1 MTSHTVPF
9 RRALYD
15 LLSSMRFAISLLTLL
30 AIASIIGT
38 VLKQN
43 EPYVNY
49 RVEFGDFWF
58 SIFQPLGLFDV
69 YHSIWFLLILAFLV
83 TSTCLCIWRHFPG
96 VIREIRGYREK
107 ASQNSLRLMSHHH
120 ETSAPLEQT
129 QVLAHLTEHGYRYR
143 LRTDGDASLVAAKKG
158 SWQRLGY
165 LFTHS
170 AIVVICIGGLMD
182 GNLPL
187 KVMELLNIKTA
198 ETRNVPQSQIPPQSR
213 LGSNNLSF
221 RGNVSLS
228 EGSSAS
234 VVFLNSGN
242 GYFVQEL
249 PFVLKLKKFHIEHY
263 STGMPKL
270 FASDV
275 DVLDIKTGALL
286 QSGTVKVNHPLIVNG
301 VAIYQ
306 ASFGD
311 GGSGLD
317 FIQWDLNTHTQSKLA
332 AQSQSELDLQA
343 GTERYRLEIG
353 DLRPFNI
360 ETIDKPAGD
369 TSAVAVNQFQTAL
382 ASAQSVKSERNL
394 RNLGPMIQ
402 FKVRDNTGQAV
413 EYQNY
418 MQPFVEGDASYFI
431 TGMRRELAAPFAFT
445 RIPLNE
451 DMQLDSYMRFRAAI
465 LDPKLHTEI
474 ANRTAAKALKAGGV
488 SKGGEAQFAEIT
500 QGVLSQF
507 SQGGFPAIERFL
519 DEKVPK
525 DQRQAVAQTYLKIL
539 QSAAIDVMDV
549 AQAQA
554 GLSLIPVS
562 ETQYRFLMDSLVAT
576 SSLFDYGSPT
586 LFVLNG
592 FNEVKSSGFQLT
604 RSPGKNIVYLGS
616 LLLIMG
622 IFSMFYIRENR
633 IWVRLAPNNTLIAMS
648 SNRKTADLDREFDAH
663 IAALTQ
669 TTQDIILPAT
679 SKEPR

>member
-1 MTSHTVPF
+1 MTQKTTSF
-9 RRALYD
+9 RRALFD
-15 LLSSMRFAISLLTLL
+15 LLSSMRFAISLLTIL

-58 SIFQPLGLFDV
+58 SVFELLGLFDV
-69 YHSIWFLLILAFLV
+69 YHSVWFLAILAFLV
-83 TSTCLCIWRHFPG
+83 LSTCLCIWRHFPG
-96 VIREIRGYREK
+96 VIREIKGYREK

-120 ETSAPLEQT
+120 ETNAPLEQS

-143 LRTDGDASLVAAKKG
+143 LRVEGDATLVAAKKG

-187 KVMELLNIKTA
+187 KVMEMLNIKTS
-198 ETRNVPQSQIPPQSR
+198 ETRNIPQSQIPAQSR
-213 LGSNNLSF
+213 LSSNNLSF
-221 RGNVSLS
+221 RGNVNLS

-249 PFVLKLKKFHIEHY
+249 PFILKLKKFHIEHY

-286 QSGTVKVNHPLIVNG
+286 QSATVKVNHPLIFDG

-317 FIQWDLNTHTQSKLA
+317 FIQWDLSTNQQSKLA
-332 AQSQSELDLQA
+332 AQSQSELEITA
-343 GTERYRLEIG
+343 AKATYRMEIG

-360 ETIDKPAGD
+360 ETLDKPVGD
-369 TSAVAVNQFQTAL
+369 TSAVAVNQLHTAL
-382 ASAQSVKSERNL
+382 ASVQSVKSDNDL
-394 RNLGPMIQ
+394 RNLGPTIQ

-418 MQPFVEGDASYFI
+418 MQPFIESDASYFL
-431 TGMRRELAAPFAFT
+431 TGMRREVSAPFAFT

-451 DMQLDSYMRFRAAI
+451 DMQLDSYMRFRATLLNPA
-465 LDPKLHTEI
+465 LHSEI
-474 ANRTAAKALKAGGV
+474 AKRTAAKALKAGGV
-488 SKGGEAQFAEIT
+488 SKEGEAQFAEIT
-500 QGVLSQF
+500 QGVLTQF
-507 SQGGFPAIERFL
+507 SLGGFPAIERFL
-519 DEKVPK
+519 DAQVPK
-525 DQRQAVAQTYLKIL
+525 EQRQNVAQTYLKVL
-539 QSAAIDVMDV
+539 QSASIDVMDI
-549 AQAQA
+549 AQEQA
-554 GLSLIPVS
+554 GLAVMPVS

-604 RSPGKNIVYLGS
+604 RSPGKNVVYLGS
-616 LLLIMG
+616 LLLILG

-633 IWVRLAPNNTLIAMS
+633 IWVRISPSNTLIAMS

-663 IAALTQ
+663 IAALTP
-669 TTQDIILPAT
+669 TTQPT
-679 SKEPR
+679 HH

>member
-1 MTSHTVPF
+1 MTQKTTTF
-9 RRALYD
+9 RRALFD
-15 LLSSMRFAISLLTLL
+15 LLSSMRFAISLLTIL

-58 SIFQPLGLFDV
+58 AIFEPLGLFDV
-69 YHSIWFLLILAFLV
+69 YHSGWFLVILAFLV
-83 TSTCLCIWRHFPG
+83 FSTCLCIWRHFPG
-96 VIREIRGYREK
+96 LMREIRSYREK

-120 ETSAPLEQT
+120 ETDTPLEQS

-143 LRTDGDASLVAAKKG
+143 VRADGDATLVAAKKG

-187 KVMELLNIKTA
+187 KVMEMLKIKTS
-198 ETRNVPQSQIPPQSR
+198 ETRNIPQSQIPEQSR
-213 LGSNNLSF
+213 LASNNLSF
-221 RGNVSLS
+221 RGNVNLS

-234 VVFLNSGN
+234 VIFLNSGN

-249 PFVLKLKKFHIEHY
+249 PFILKLKKFHIEHY

-275 DVLDIKTGALL
+275 DVLDLKTGELR
-286 QSGTVKVNHPLIVNG
+286 QSGTVKVNHPLIVDG
-301 VAIYQ
+301 IAIYQ

-317 FIQWDLNTHTQSKLA
+317 FIQWNLNTHQQSQLK
-332 AQSQSELDLQA
+332 AQSQSELALEIGKEQF
-343 GTERYRLEIG
+343 RLEIG

-360 ETIDKPAGD
+360 ETLAKPTED
-369 TSAVAVNQFQTAL
+369 TSTVAVNQFQTAL
-382 ASAQSVKSERNL
+382 ASAQSVKSDKNL
-394 RNLGPMIQ
+394 RNLGPTIQ
-402 FKVRDNTGQAV
+402 FKIRDNTGQAV

-418 MQPFVEGDASYFI
+418 MQPFTVADASYFL
-431 TGMRRELAAPFAFT
+431 TGMRREVSAPFRFT
-445 RIPLNE
+445 RIPLDE
-451 DMQLDSYMRFRAAI
+451 DMRLDHYMRFRSA
-465 LDPKLHTEI
+465 LLNPELHAEI
-474 ANRTAAKALKAGGV
+474 AKRTAAKALAAGGV
-488 SKGGEAQFAEIT
+488 SKAGEAQFADIT
-500 QGVLSQF
+500 QGVLTQF

-519 DEKVPK
+519 NEKVPK
-525 DQRQAVAQTYLKIL
+525 EQRQTVAQTYLKVL
-539 QSAAIDVMDV
+539 QSAAIDTMDV
-549 AQAQA
+549 AQEQA
-554 GLSLIPVS
+554 GLPPIAVS
-562 ETQYRFLMDSLVAT
+562 EAQYRFLMDSLVAT

-586 LFVLNG
+586 LLTLNG

-604 RSPGKNIVYLGS
+604 RSPGKNVVYLGS
-616 LLLIMG
+616 LLLIIG
-622 IFSMFYIRENR
+622 IFCMFYIRENR
-633 IWVRLAPNNTLIAMS
+633 LWVRISPSNTLIAMS
-648 SNRKTADLDREFDAH
+648 SNRKTADLDREFAAH
-663 IAALTQ
+663 IAALTS
-669 TTQDIILPAT
+669 TTQST
-679 SKEPR
+679 H

>member
-1 MTSHTVPF
+1 MTQKSTSF
-9 RRALYD
+9 RRALFD
-15 LLSSMRFAISLLTLL
+15 LLSSMRFAISLLSIL

-58 SIFQPLGLFDV
+58 SIFEPLGLFDV
-69 YHSIWFLLILAFLV
+69 YHSVWFLVILAFLV
-83 TSTCLCIWRHFPG
+83 FSTCLCIWRHFPG

-120 ETSAPLEQT
+120 ETDAPLEQT

-143 LRTDGDASLVAAKKG
+143 LRTDGDATLVAAKKG

-187 KVMELLNIKTA
+187 KAMEMLNIKTS
-198 ETRNVPQSQIPPQSR
+198 ETRNIPQSQIPEQSR
-213 LGSNNLSF
+213 LAANNLSF
-221 RGNVSLS
+221 RGNVNLS
-228 EGSSAS
+228 EGNSAS

-249 PFVLKLKKFHIEHY
+249 PFILKLKKFHIEHY

-275 DVLDIKTGALL
+275 DVLDLKTGALL
-286 QSGTVKVNHPLIVNG
+286 QSGTVKVNHPLIVDG

-317 FIQWDLNTHTQSKLA
+317 FIQWDLNTHQQSKLA
-332 AQSQSELDLQA
+332 ANSQSEIALNVGKEQ
-343 GTERYRLEIG
+343 YRLEIG

-360 ETIDKPAGD
+360 ETLDKPAGD
-369 TSAVAVNQFQTAL
+369 NSAVAVNQFQTAL
-382 ASAQSVKSERNL
+382 ASAQSVKSDKNL
-394 RNLGPMIQ
+394 RNLGPTIQ
-402 FKVRDNTGQAV
+402 FKVRDNAGQAV

-418 MQPFVEGDASYFI
+418 MQPFIEADASYFL
-431 TGMRRELAAPFAFT
+431 TGMRKEVSSPFAFT
-445 RIPLNE
+445 RIPINE
-451 DMQLDSYMRFRAAI
+451 DMQLDSYMRFRAAV
-465 LDPKLHTEI
+465 LNPKLHAEI
-474 ANRTAAKALKAGGV
+474 AKRTAAKALKAGGV
-488 SKGGEAQFAEIT
+488 SQEGEAQFADIT
-500 QGVLSQF
+500 QGVLTQF

-519 DEKVPK
+519 NEKVPK
-525 DQRQAVAQTYLKIL
+525 EQRQTVAQTYLKVL
-539 QSAAIDVMDV
+539 QSAAIDTMDV
-549 AQAQA
+549 AQEQA
-554 GLSLIPVS
+554 GLPIVPVS
-562 ETQYRFLMDSLVAT
+562 EAQYRFLMDSLVAT
-576 SSLFDYGSPT
+576 SSLFDYGAPS

-604 RSPGKNIVYLGS
+604 RSPGKNVVYLGS
-616 LLLIMG
+616 LLLILG
-622 IFSMFYIRENR
+622 IFCMFYIRENR
-633 IWVRLAPNNTLIAMS
+633 IWVRIAPSKTLIAMS

-663 IAALTQ
+663 IAALTS
-669 TTQDIILPAT
+669 TTQPTHRAT
-679 SKEPR
+679 

>member
-1 MTSHTVPF
+1 
-9 RRALYD
+9 
-15 LLSSMRFAISLLTLL
+15 MRFAISLLTLL

-58 SIFQPLGLFDV
+58 SIFEPLGLFDV
-69 YHSIWFLLILAFLV
+69 YHSAWFLLILAFLV
-83 TSTCLCIWRHFPG
+83 LSTSLCIWRNFPG
-96 VIREIRGYREK
+96 VVREIRGYREK
-107 ASQNSLRLMSHHH
+107 ASQKSLRLMSHHH
-120 ETSAPLEQT
+120 ETTAPLEQT

-143 LRTDGDASLVAAKKG
+143 LRSDGDATLVAAKKG

-165 LFTHS
+165 LFAHS

-187 KVMELLNIKTA
+187 KIMELLEIKTA
-198 ETRNVPQSQIPPQSR
+198 ETRNVSQSQIPPQSR

-221 RGNVSLS
+221 RGNVNLS
-228 EGSSAS
+228 EGNSAS

-249 PFVLKLKKFHIEHY
+249 PFILKLKKFHIEHY

-286 QSGTVKVNHPLIVNG
+286 QSGTVKVNHPLVING

-317 FIQWDLNTHTQSKLA
+317 FIKWDLSSHTKTKLA
-332 AQSQSELDLQA
+332 AQSQTELDLQA
-343 GTERYRLEIG
+343 GKARYRLEIG

-360 ETIDKPAGD
+360 ETIDKPAGN
-369 TSAVAVNQFQTAL
+369 TSAVAVNQLQAAL
-382 ASAQSVKSERNL
+382 ASAQSVRSEKNL

-402 FKVRDNTGQAV
+402 FKIRDNTGQAV

-418 MQPFVEGDASYFI
+418 MQPFTEGDASYFV
-431 TGMRRELAAPFAFT
+431 TGMRREVGSNFAFT

-451 DMQLDSYMRFRAAI
+451 DMQIDSYMRFRSVL
-465 LDPKLHTEI
+465 LDPKLQAQI
-474 ANRTAAKALKAGGV
+474 AQRTAAKALNAGGV
-488 SKGGEAQFAEIT
+488 SKEGEAQFAQIT
-500 QGVLSQF
+500 QGVLAQF

-525 DQRQAVAQTYLKIL
+525 EQRQAVAKTYLKIL

-554 GLSLIPVS
+554 GLSQIPVS

-586 LFVLNG
+586 LLVLNG

-622 IFSMFYIRENR
+622 IFCMFYIRENR

-669 TTQDIILPAT
+669 NTQPTIF
-679 SKEPR
+679 